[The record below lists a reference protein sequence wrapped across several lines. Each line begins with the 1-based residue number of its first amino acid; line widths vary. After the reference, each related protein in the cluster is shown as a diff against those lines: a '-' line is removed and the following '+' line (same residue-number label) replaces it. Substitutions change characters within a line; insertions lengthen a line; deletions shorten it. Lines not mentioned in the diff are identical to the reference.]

1 MEPVL
6 AFITLAGS
14 NPRSSLYSAV
24 CATWLPWKDASA
36 SADGAAAESSTADA
50 MAPVDDGD
58 RGGDRGQRGRT
69 WPTVASFFFLGR
81 IDNNA
86 ITSLSD
92 GIGRAGWTETQLCA
106 KGVGGME
113 IRGTGT
119 PRWRSRRAIPVTETH
134 RTRRAVASGFA
145 VFGSLRGKGTHRP
158 RRMTSCCFRRRR
170 RPRRGRR
177 RGRRGRG

>member
-69 WPTVASFFFLGR
+69 WPTVASFFPWDGSITTRLRRYPMASGARVGPRHSCARKEWAGWRSVALGR
-81 IDNNA
+81 R
-86 ITSLSD
+86 D
-92 GIGRAGWTETQLCA
+92 GVRAA
-106 KGVGGME
+106 
-113 IRGTGT
+113 
-119 PRWRSRRAIPVTETH
+119 RSR
-134 RTRRAVASGFA
+134 
-145 VFGSLRGKGTHRP
+145 
-158 RRMTSCCFRRRR
+158 
-170 RPRRGRR
+170 
-177 RGRRGRG
+177 

>member
-1 MEPVL
+1 MV
-6 AFITLAGS
+6 
-14 NPRSSLYSAV
+14 SSIFAHRLFL
-24 CATWLPWKDASA
+24 CTI
-36 SADGAAAESSTADA
+36 
-50 MAPVDDGD
+50 
-58 RGGDRGQRGRT
+58 
-69 WPTVASFFFLGR
+69 VASSFFLGR

-145 VFGSLRGKGTHRP
+145 VFGSRGKGTHRP
-158 RRMTSCCFRRRR
+158 RRMTSCCFRRRHK
-170 RPRRGRR
+170 GRFFIYSFVSKQAKEVNAASSSNPQKYSR
-177 RGRRGRG
+177 KENNNRKILVIVKE